1 MDNKILMMISTS
13 TFGKQLSANALE
25 SALSHAVPVQQ
36 VLATQL
42 EKRVP
47 VLGSLIAGGVSFV
60 ACYFLLTS
68 ALKNLSEDGE
78 RVMQKVLLVAVSK
91 KKS

>member
-1 MDNKILMMISTS
+1 MLQELQREVTS

-47 VLGSLIAGGVSFV
+47 VLGTIIAGETFGLNIKEF
-60 ACYFLLTS
+60 YFCIRFKRE
-68 ALKNLSEDGE
+68 ARFEK
-78 RVMQKVLLVAVSK
+78 A
-91 KKS
+91 